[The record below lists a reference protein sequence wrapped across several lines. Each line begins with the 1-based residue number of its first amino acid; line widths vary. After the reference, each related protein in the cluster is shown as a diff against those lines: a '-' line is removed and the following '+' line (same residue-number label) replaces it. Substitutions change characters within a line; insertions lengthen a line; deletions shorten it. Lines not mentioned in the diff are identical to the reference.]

1 AAAVVAVVVG
11 VAARAR
17 VRNADVALAV
27 RPGAA
32 AHVVAAL
39 ADLIVRAPAP
49 ASPAVV
55 AVGIGVSTGSGV
67 RDASVALAVR
77 SGAAAHVVPALADLV
92 LAALHPAAA
101 AVVPVVP
108 DVGLA
113 TIAEVMVAVRPTRVA
128 GGDVAG
134 AVVARRAGVI
144 GGAPMSACAAVPV
157 VVVRVRAGAVAR
169 RLS

>member
-27 RPGAA
+27 RSGAA

-39 ADLIVRAPAP
+39 ADLIVRAPAR

-55 AVGIGVSTGSGV
+55 AVGIGVSTGRGV

-77 SGAAAHVVPALADLV
+77 SGAAAHVVAALADQI
-92 LAALHPAAA
+92 
-101 AVVPVVP
+101 
-108 DVGLA
+108 G
-113 TIAEVMVAVRPTRVA
+113 
-128 GGDVAG
+128 
-134 AVVARRAGVI
+134 RA
-144 GGAPMSACAAVPV
+144 SC
-157 VVVRVRAGAVAR
+157 R
-169 RLS
+169 